1 MKLETKFKPLDTI
14 FYLEKDSKCSSNKVI
29 KKGRIGSVKAIA
41 TGEHDIQIIY
51 VLYDKTEINEVWCYS
66 SLEEL
71 RQELLHKINGLGVG
85 SVIGGI

>member
-29 KKGRIGSVKAIA
+29 KQGRISAVKAIA
-41 TGEHDIQIIY
+41 TGEYDIQIIY
-51 VLYDKTEINEVWCYS
+51 VLYDRTEINEVWCYS

-71 RQELLHKINGLGVG
+71 RQELLYKIKGLRVG

>member
-29 KKGRIGSVKAIA
+29 KQGRISSVKAVA
-41 TGEHDIQIIY
+41 TGEYDIQIIY
-51 VLYDKTEINEVWCYS
+51 VLYDRTEINEVWCYS

-71 RQELLHKINGLGVG
+71 KQELLYKIKGLRVG
-85 SVIGGI
+85 SIIS